1 MIYNTIQQDI
11 DLWEA
16 WVEFDA
22 VATNCFGNLY
32 VTGEVL
38 VGKKESRPSII
49 KYVHKNEP
57 QTLVL
62 KIQNSIAAN
71 ASETAEVV
79 YSEPLLNINQYNCVK
94 IYKDNELITLIQ
106 DIEIVI

>member
-22 VATNCFGNLY
+22 VATNCFGTLY
-32 VTGEVL
+32 ITGEVL
-38 VGKKESRPSII
+38 VDKKENHPFII
-49 KYVHKNEP
+49 KCVRENEP

-62 KIQNSIAAN
+62 KIQNSTSAN
-71 ASETAEVV
+71 ASKTAEVV
-79 YSEPLLNINQYNCVK
+79 YSEPLHNIDQYNCVK
-94 IYKDNELITLIQ
+94 IYKGNELITLIE
-106 DIEIVI
+106 DIEVVI

>member
-1 MIYNTIQQDI
+1 MIHNTIQQDI

-22 VATNCFGNLY
+22 VAANCFGNLY

-38 VGKKESRPSII
+38 VAEKENHPFII
-49 KYVHKNEP
+49 KCVHKNEP

-62 KIQNSIAAN
+62 KIQNSVSAN
-71 ASETAEVV
+71 GSKTAEVL
-79 YSEPLLNINQYNCVK
+79 YSEPLYNLDQYNCIK
-94 IYKDNELITLIQ
+94 IYKGNELITLIE
-106 DIEIVI
+106 DIEVVI